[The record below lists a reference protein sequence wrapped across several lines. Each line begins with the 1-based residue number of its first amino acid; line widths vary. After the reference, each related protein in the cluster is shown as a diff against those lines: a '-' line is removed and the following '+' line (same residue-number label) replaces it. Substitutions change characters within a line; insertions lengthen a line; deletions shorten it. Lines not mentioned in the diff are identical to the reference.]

1 MNTNPATSGTA
12 APAGRSVTPEV
23 ERRLG
28 RLRWW
33 NIIVGL
39 ILAVQAAAI
48 ALLTNDFSLPVTS
61 TYMTGPPGTAPEL
74 NTLFDIP
81 LGWGVFAFL
90 AISAG
95 ALLLIASPG
104 VFEWYKRNLLQDRN
118 YGRWIE
124 YFFSSSIMIVLIS
137 MITGVSEIAAL
148 LAIFGVNATMILFGL
163 LMEKYE
169 TPGKP
174 SWLSFWFGTFAGIIP
189 WIIVVIYV
197 WSPGLD
203 GPAPPTFVY
212 AIIASLFIFFN
223 VFAINMWLQYKQIGP
238 WKDYLVGE
246 KTYIILSLTAKAL
259 LAWQVFSAVL
269 AGSGSS

>member
-1 MNTNPATSGTA
+1 
-12 APAGRSVTPEV
+12 
-23 ERRLG
+23 
-28 RLRWW
+28 
-33 NIIVGL
+33 
-39 ILAVQAAAI
+39 
-48 ALLTNDFSLPVTS
+48 
-61 TYMTGPPGTAPEL
+61 
-74 NTLFDIP
+74 
-81 LGWGVFAFL
+81 
-90 AISAG
+90 
-95 ALLLIASPG
+95 
-104 VFEWYKRNLLQDRN
+104 
-118 YGRWIE
+118 
-124 YFFSSSIMIVLIS
+124 MIVLIS
-137 MITGVSEIAAL
+137 MITGVSDIAAL
-148 LAIFGVNATMILFGL
+148 LAIFGVNASMILFGL

-189 WIIVVIYV
+189 WIVVVIYV

-223 VFAINMWLQYKQIGP
+223 VFAINMWLQYRQIGP

-269 AGSGSS
+269 AGSGSN

>member
-12 APAGRSVTPEV
+12 APAARSVTPEV
-23 ERRLG
+23 ERRLS

-33 NIIVGL
+33 NVIVGL

-104 VFEWYKRNLLQDRN
+104 VFDWYKRNLLQDRN

-137 MITGVSEIAAL
+137 MITGVSDIAAL
-148 LAIFGVNATMILFGL
+148 LAIFGVNASMILFGL

-189 WIIVVIYV
+189 WIVVVIYV

-223 VFAINMWLQYKQIGP
+223 VFAINMWLQYRQIGP

-269 AGSGSS
+269 AGSGSN

>member
-1 MNTNPATSGTA
+1 MAKDITDDL
-12 APAGRSVTPEV
+12 
-23 ERRLG
+23 RLG
-28 RLRWW
+28 RLRRW

-39 ILAVQAAAI
+39 ILAAQAAAI
-48 ALLTNDFSLPVTS
+48 AFLTNGFSLPVTS
-61 TYMTGPPGTAPEL
+61 TYMTGPPGTPPEL
-74 NTLFDIP
+74 HTLFDLP

-90 AISAG
+90 AISAA

-137 MITGVSEIAAL
+137 MITGVSDVAAL
-148 LAIFGVNATMILFGL
+148 LAIFGVNGSMILFGL

-203 GPAPPTFVY
+203 GPSPPTFVY
-212 AIIASLFIFFN
+212 GIIASLFIFFN
-223 VFAINMWLQYKQIGP
+223 IFAINMWLQYHKVGK
-238 WKDYLVGE
+238 WRDYLFGE
-246 KTYIILSLTAKAL
+246 KAYIILSLTAKAL